1 MNMRDLPIG
10 SLSERTGVK
19 VPTIRYYEQAGLMPT
34 AARTEGNRRV
44 YNAKDVSRL
53 RFIRHA
59 RDLGFEVD
67 AIRQLLDLADQPK
80 RPCEGVDAIARV
92 HLKEIDG
99 KIAKLTALRSEVQ
112 RMTEDCAHERV
123 EDCRVIQVLAD
134 HEQCESKEH

>member
-1 MNMRDLPIG
+1 MRDMPIG
-10 SLSERTGVK
+10 ALSERTGVK

-59 RDLGFEVD
+59 RDLGFEVG
-67 AIRQLLDLADQPK
+67 AIRQLLDLADQPE

-92 HLKEIDG
+92 HLREIDS
-99 KIAKLTALRSEVQ
+99 KISRLTALRAEVR
-112 RMTEDCAHERV
+112 RMTEDCAHGRV
-123 EDCRVIQVLAD
+123 DDCRVIQVLANHD
-134 HEQCESKEH
+134 QCEHQKH

>member
-1 MNMRDLPIG
+1 MRDMPIG
-10 SLSERTGVK
+10 SLAERTGVK

-44 YNAKDVSRL
+44 YDAKDVSRL

-67 AIRQLLDLADQPK
+67 AIRQLLDLADQPE

-92 HLKEIDG
+92 HLREIDS
-99 KIAKLTALRSEVQ
+99 KISRLTALRAEVR
-112 RMTEDCAHERV
+112 RMTDECAHGRV
-123 EDCRVIQVLAD
+123 GDCRVIQVLAD
-134 HEQCESKEH
+134 HGQCVSDAH